1 MYKGDLI
8 EVKKT
13 ITSDEM
19 RSFNK
24 DPDLLIK
31 ATIQDINNDIIK
43 ELTKYINVSQ
53 SYQPNN
59 DLILTGSFN
68 LINDFETLERINKQ
82 LEYNLDTLEKRNNH
96 LEQTVNIFQ
105 AEFESH
111 AKIIDGLKEK
121 NKVLNKELSELKYK
135 QKIYN
140 FIMLFLGV
148 CMIIDIVRRF

>member
-1 MYKGDLI
+1 MFGFLGMVIKMYKGDLI

-24 DPDLLIK
+24 DPDLLVK

-43 ELTKYINVSQ
+43 ELTKYIDLSQ

-59 DLILTGSFN
+59 DLIITGSFN
-68 LINDFETLERINKQ
+68 LLNDFETIERINKQ

-96 LEQTVNIFQ
+96 LEQTVNVFH
-105 AEFESH
+105 AEIQSH
-111 AKIIDGLKEK
+111 AKIIDGLKDKEK
-121 NKVLNKELSELKYK
+121 ILIDELAELKYR
-135 QKIYN
+135 QRCYT
-140 FIMLFLGV
+140 L
-148 CMIIDIVRRF
+148 RA